1 VWERLS
7 KALPGT
13 FAEFWN
19 ANGFCSSFFK
29 EPVDGRRVLL
39 IWDEFDTYAAHI
51 PLWSVI
57 LGTLKGLKA
66 LLPNQAPLLKVI
78 FAPFL
83 LQYGWFV

>member
-1 VWERLS
+1 MWERLS

-19 ANGFCSSFFK
+19 ANGFGSSFFK
-29 EPVDGRRVLL
+29 EPVDGRRVLR